1 MVATF
6 PIQKIVPVAAD
17 EALSIGSTLT
27 PNLVIPES
35 AHRSS
40 RPKLTFLVTSLA
52 IVERPFCENVSGP
65 SRN

>member
-1 MVATF
+1 VVPTSA
-6 PIQKIVPVAAD
+6 IQKIVPVAAD

-40 RPKLTFLVTSLA
+40 RPKLTFLVTNLG
-52 IVERPFCENVSGP
+52 IGERPFWENVSGP